1 VTRAP
6 GSTYAELERQLDVEG
21 RQLLRQLLQD
31 HVDLGAMRKKRI
43 DVLDAD
49 GARRS
54 RVETG
59 HTRGLPPIFGD
70 GNVHQIQRIQAEAN
84 ARGVPVAIVVD
95 FVHVLEYLWRAAW
108 SFHPEGDPAAEAW
121 VRKHAQTIL
130 DGHATRVA
138 GTLRRAATIA
148 GLNPAD
154 AKTQTS
160 APAT

>member
-1 VTRAP
+1 VSNQPAAAEPDAFAGARERFQTILSWLDGDQSTRLDH
-6 GSTYAELERQLDVEG
+6 AELERQLDVEG

-31 HVDLGAMRKKRI
+31 HVDLRAMREKRI

-59 HTRGLPPIFGD
+59 HTRGLATIFGD

-108 SFHPEGDPAAEAW
+108 SFARHPLL
-121 VRKHAQTIL
+121 T
-130 DGHATRVA
+130 
-138 GTLRRAATIA
+138 
-148 GLNPAD
+148 
-154 AKTQTS
+154 
-160 APAT
+160 

>member
-31 HVDLGAMRKKRI
+31 HVDLRAMREKRI

-59 HTRGLPPIFGD
+59 HTRGLATIFGD

-108 SFHPEGDPAAEAW
+108 SFARHPSL
-121 VRKHAQTIL
+121 T
-130 DGHATRVA
+130 
-138 GTLRRAATIA
+138 
-148 GLNPAD
+148 
-154 AKTQTS
+154 
-160 APAT
+160 